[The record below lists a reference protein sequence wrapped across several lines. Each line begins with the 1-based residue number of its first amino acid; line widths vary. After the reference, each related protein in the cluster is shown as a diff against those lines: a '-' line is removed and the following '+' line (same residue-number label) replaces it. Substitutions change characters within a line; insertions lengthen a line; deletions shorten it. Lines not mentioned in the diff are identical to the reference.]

1 MEEKK
6 ATQVGC
12 QSCKDSKKIQQ
23 TQKFVFIYGSVGL
36 TLMVYGAI
44 KLIQDINLTLIGN
57 Y

>member
-36 TLMVYGAI
+36 ALMVYGAI
-44 KLIQDINLTLIGN
+44 KLIQDIISLF
-57 Y
+57 

>member
-23 TQKFVFIYGSVGL
+23 TQRFVFIYGSIGL
-36 TLMVYGAI
+36 TLMVYGLVSMI
-44 KLIQDINLTLIGN
+44 KDIISLF
-57 Y
+57 